1 MRQFSTDEEIRE
13 YIEKSIDGIE
23 LLDECRLYKAEQLQL
38 TEEVMRIRN
47 STEWI
52 IRINKVIHN
61 LTYAIIKSYE
71 YAKLMKSPLEE
82 TQNSQMYSFYLEDAV
97 YRDIVLWDLL
107 RQFLNE
113 FYECGYDVDDQ
124 TNIFSFLNQS
134 IVKQKIGDANA
145 RRLKNYLNSAEHR
158 EVRMRLRN
166 QFTHSLDDTSS
177 YIFHRVNNGKMQA
190 DLSNVFPKHPY
201 ENIVFI
207 LDDIHKFMNFAK
219 IYVGKVEKY
228 LTNKIMM
235 VTIECNLK
243 CGKVSEDVEH
253 WSIDALHEKAEQILS
268 PCNNPCNYAIE
279 YEGYYVCKP
288 VSVNYCRI
296 NETDQKYRGKID
308 VHMDYT
314 EMKQK
319 FCHTEEMGL
328 KPNTEIIDD

>member
-23 LLDECRLYKAEQLQL
+23 LLNECRLYREEQLQI
-38 TEEVMRIRN
+38 TEDVMRIRN
-47 STEWI
+47 STEWL

-71 YAKLMKSPLEE
+71 YAKLMISPLEE
-82 TQNSQMYSFYLEDAV
+82 TENSQIYSFYLEDAV

-113 FYECGYDVDDQ
+113 FYECGYGVDDEI
-124 TNIFSFLNQS
+124 NIFSFLSQS
-134 IVKQKIGDANA
+134 IVKQKIGNANA
-145 RRLKNYLNSAEHR
+145 RRLKNYLNSIEHK
-158 EVRMRLRN
+158 EVRIRLRN
-166 QFTHSLDDTSS
+166 HFTHSLDDTSS

-190 DLSNVFPKHPY
+190 DLGNVFPKHPY

-207 LDDIHKFMNFAK
+207 LDDIHKFIEFAK
-219 IYVGKVEKY
+219 IYVGKVENF
-228 LTNKIMM
+228 LTKKVMM

-243 CGKVSEDVEH
+243 CGKVSEDAEH
-253 WSIDALHEKAEQILS
+253 WSISVLHERAERILS

-279 YEGYYVCKP
+279 YEGSYVCKP

-296 NETDQKYRGKID
+296 NETDKKYKGKIE

-314 EMKQK
+314 EMKQN
-319 FCHTEEMGL
+319 FVTREE
-328 KPNTEIIDD
+328 N

>member
-23 LLDECRLYKAEQLQL
+23 LLNECRLYREEQLQI
-38 TEEVMRIRN
+38 TEDVMRIRN
-47 STEWI
+47 STEWL

-71 YAKLMKSPLEE
+71 YAKLMISPLEE
-82 TQNSQMYSFYLEDAV
+82 TENSQIYSFYLEDAV

-113 FYECGYDVDDQ
+113 FYECGYGVDDEI
-124 TNIFSFLNQS
+124 NIFSFLSQS
-134 IVKQKIGDANA
+134 IVKQKIGNANA
-145 RRLKNYLNSAEHR
+145 RRLKNYLNSIEHK
-158 EVRMRLRN
+158 EVRIRLRN
-166 QFTHSLDDTSS
+166 HFTHSLDDTSS

-190 DLSNVFPKHPY
+190 DLGNVFPKHPY

-207 LDDIHKFMNFAK
+207 LDDIHKFIEFAK
-219 IYVGKVEKY
+219 IYVGKVENF
-228 LTNKIMM
+228 LTKKVMM

-243 CGKVSEDVEH
+243 CGKVSEDAEH
-253 WSIDALHEKAEQILS
+253 WSISVLHERAERILS

-279 YEGYYVCKP
+279 YEECYACKP

-296 NETDQKYRGKID
+296 NETDKKYKGKIE

-314 EMKQK
+314 EMKQN
-319 FCHTEEMGL
+319 FVTREE
-328 KPNTEIIDD
+328 N